1 MATDERLFDLFRELE
16 RPLAPDP
23 AFADRLFA
31 LLRAEAGFVP
41 AARPSWRRWLPTVP
55 AGLMPRPLIL
65 TPRLVL
71 LALMALLLTAG
82 VAAAAYI
89 AIQGW
94 LSTGPRGIQFSDEF
108 TFTEVYRDG
117 GDEIEPG
124 PAPLSLYYPQFAIA
138 RDGSALYAIRRPAY
152 PDPAASLVRFT
163 NLEGQELVREEIL
176 DYSTLTDPALW
187 DASLDRSTFDV
198 GVPFLAR
205 GDEALA
211 AGPRGELFLVIAA
224 YGRERVPNPR
234 ADEQAAEL
242 RAIWPEI
249 TDEEIERLTSRR
261 PLLGASLVMLAPDGA
276 LQRILTS
283 QELEAAGLEIAGRD
297 FSVSVAAPASDRLW
311 LKVAVQGT
319 RLNSS
324 SAPVIAAAA
333 NEPRLFQIIDPNGD
347 GGWSDRLV
355 LPVALPSSVPA
366 SPGVPVEGDAATGP
380 WWFSGQ
386 PTAEISTAQV
396 NRSRSVLLPMLASTG
411 EYRIYRISD
420 PNGDGDA
427 ADEGETTLVFT
438 AQPGFGDAPMP
449 SVTSRVVVD
458 GGGEVVRELLVSS
471 LTRPT
476 RISRVLDDGS
486 VIDIARA
493 IDFGPLDV
501 EAAPDGD
508 VFAIVQEPGTGDTAP
523 SFVIYRLEPV
533 PAGEPTGVSTSPS
546 ASATV
551 PAASSAPPAA
561 SETITPGVPRIAYTL
576 ETFSEVE
583 ESARIMVVGADGSG
597 PTELIPGEHNSY
609 FCQSADGS
617 LIGFWSDEEVP
628 HESFVYVANADG
640 TGRRKVS
647 EDDAVFSCGFST
659 DAMLIKGR
667 SDTAPIVRHD
677 LETGEETELLTGV
690 EQNWIQA
697 DPKGD
702 RYLFVSGVWPATNP
716 PSGAETLELID
727 IETGAR
733 RALHGPLPEERMF
746 GSLTWSADGELVTF
760 AVGPRPTETDFD
772 PVGRVEVYVQEAD
785 GGDARLVHVFD
796 GRLCRLAFS
805 GDARYLLLSRPS
817 SDVPGFVTLV
827 DLGTGEPQ
835 AIADEATWAGWHP
848 SDPARFA
855 YATKDVLFLASVEGT
870 SEELARAPAD
880 GICPDCE
887 SDPSAPAGEWGW
899 GNWMG
904 WSPDGRYIGLP
915 DFAPVIA
922 IIDVE
927 TGALRILTGDV
938 GREALVTGGQWLR

>member
-55 AGLMPRPLIL
+55 AGLMRRPLIL

-71 LALMALLLTAG
+71 LALMALLLAAG

-94 LSTGPRGIQFSDEF
+94 PSAGPRGVQFSDEF
-108 TFTEVYRDG
+108 TFAEVYREA
-117 GDEIEPG
+117 DEIETG
-124 PAPLSLYYPQFAIA
+124 PAPLLLSYPQFAIA
-138 RDGSALYAIRRPAY
+138 RDGSVLYAIRRPAY
-152 PDPAASLVRFT
+152 PEPAASLVRFP
-163 NLEGQELVREEIL
+163 NLDGQGLVREEVL

-187 DASLDRSTFDV
+187 DASLDPSTFDIGGPLDDSGDTLAV
-198 GVPFLAR
+198 GP
-205 GDEALA
+205 E
-211 AGPRGELFLVIAA
+211 GELFLAIAA
-224 YGRERVPNPR
+224 YGRDRIPNHPG
-234 ADEQAAEL
+234 AEEQAAEL
-242 RAIWPEI
+242 RAMERDI
-249 TDEEIERLTSRR
+249 TDEEIARITSRQ
-261 PLLGASLVMLAPDGA
+261 PLLGVSLIALGPDGTR
-276 LQRILTS
+276 QRVVTS

-297 FSVSVAAPASDRLW
+297 FSVSLAAPASDRLW
-311 LKVAVQGT
+311 LKVAVQP
-319 RLNSS
+319 R
-324 SAPVIAAAA
+324 PA
-333 NEPRLFQIIDPNGD
+333 NEPTVAGQDPRLFQIIDPNGD

-355 LPVALPSSVPA
+355 LPVALPSSVPT

-380 WWFSGQ
+380 WWFYGQ

-396 NRSRSVLLPMLASTG
+396 NRSRSVLLPMRASTG

-420 PNGDGDA
+420 PNADGDA
-427 ADEGETTLVFT
+427 ADDGETTLVFT
-438 AQPGFGDAPMP
+438 AQPGFDGSMP

-458 GGGEVVRELLVSS
+458 GGREVVRELLVSS

-476 RISRVLDDGS
+476 RISRVLDAGT

-493 IDFGPLDV
+493 IRFGPLDV

-508 VFAIVQEPGTGDTAP
+508 VFAVVHEPGTGDTGP

-533 PAGEPTGVSTSPS
+533 PAGEATIASPAPS
-546 ASATV
+546 ASASV
-551 PAASSAPPAA
+551 GADSSPSSAAA
-561 SETITPGVPRIAYTL
+561 ATITPGVPRIAYTL
-576 ETFSEVE
+576 ETFSAAE
-583 ESARIMVVGADGSG
+583 EGARIMVVGADGSG
-597 PTELIPGEHNSY
+597 PTELIPGDHNSY

-690 EQNWIQA
+690 EQNRIQA

-702 RYLFVSGVWPATNP
+702 RYLFVSGAWPLTNP
-716 PSGAETLELID
+716 RSGAETLELID

-835 AIADEATWAGWHP
+835 AIADEATWSGWHP

-855 YATKDVLFLASVEGT
+855 YATKDVLFLASVDGT
-870 SEELARAPAD
+870 SEELARVPAE

-922 IIDVE
+922 VIEVE
-927 TGALRILTGDV
+927 TGELRILTGDV
-938 GREALVTGGQWLR
+938 GSEALVTGGRWLR